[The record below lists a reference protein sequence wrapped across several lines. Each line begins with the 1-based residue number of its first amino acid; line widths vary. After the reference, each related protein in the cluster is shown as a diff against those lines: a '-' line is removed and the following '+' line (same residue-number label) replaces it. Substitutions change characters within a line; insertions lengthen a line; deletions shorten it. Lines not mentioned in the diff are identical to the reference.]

1 MSKIEDFQREIN
13 QNHEFARVVLVLS
26 RADSLGTT
34 QKNLSELAAIPEQS
48 LTRILVMLQQLE
60 LIESRFLQIGTG
72 GTMGLFI
79 KLNGVKIAVTAT
91 QLAK

>member
-1 MSKIEDFQREIN
+1 
-13 QNHEFARVVLVLS
+13 
-26 RADSLGTT
+26 
-34 QKNLSELAAIPEQS
+34 
-48 LTRILVMLQQLE
+48 MLQQLE